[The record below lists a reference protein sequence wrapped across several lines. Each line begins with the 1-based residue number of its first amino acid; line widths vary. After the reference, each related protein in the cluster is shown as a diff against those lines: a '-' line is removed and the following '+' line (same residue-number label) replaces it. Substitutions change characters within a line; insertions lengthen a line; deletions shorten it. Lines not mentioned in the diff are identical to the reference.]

1 MTAGSTNI
9 HSSLSVV
16 VHFNANNWLTS
27 CLCPCS
33 IGESSDEDEDE
44 EGGVGSVESDHMLKP
59 QFFEEIQRVLKVG
72 GTVTVLTDNE
82 WYGNFL
88 ASTLDGFAESG
99 KCLLESVDLE
109 CTSTDAASANTSSVD
124 YIDSATSARSRQ
136 ASCEK
141 PLPSLILS
149 CSSAL
154 SQLELFVNFRVWWCL
169 LRWSGGRQGR
179 QHHALRRRAGSRLRV
194 R

>member
-1 MTAGSTNI
+1 MRC
-9 HSSLSVV
+9 
-16 VHFNANNWLTS
+16 F
-27 CLCPCS
+27 CKC
-33 IGESSDEDEDE
+33 SDEDDEDE
-44 EGGVGSVESDHMLKP
+44 EGGGAGSVESDHMLKP
-59 QFFEEIQRVLKVG
+59 QFFEEIQRILKIG

-136 ASCEK
+136 ASSK
-141 PLPSLILS
+141 QKKHARLS
-149 CSSAL
+149 S
-154 SQLELFVNFRVWWCL
+154 
-169 LRWSGGRQGR
+169 
-179 QHHALRRRAGSRLRV
+179 
-194 R
+194 